1 MLQLIF
7 QVLGKSAKPIPVMIL
22 GILFARKRYPWAKF
36 LFVLMI
42 VLGVAMFLYK
52 DSGQSKKSDSDSLIG
67 MGEILLVCRIETLH
81 SEIIVGILFLF
92 IW

>member
-1 MLQLIF
+1 
-7 QVLGKSAKPIPVMIL
+7 MIL
-22 GILFARKRYPWAKF
+22 GIIFARKRYPWAKF

-67 MGEILLVCRIETLH
+67 MGEILLVYGIETFH
-81 SEIIVGILFLF
+81 SELIDGNQLVFF
-92 IW
+92 

>member
-1 MLQLIF
+1 MYMYLWLTL

-22 GILFARKRYPWAKF
+22 GIVFARKRYPMAKF

-52 DSGQSKKSDSDSLIG
+52 DNAASKKSDSSSLFG
-67 MGEILLVCRIETLH
+67 FGEFLLVRGLLH
-81 SEIIVGILFLF
+81 VHNSV
-92 IW
+92 

>member
-1 MLQLIF
+1 MVISKF

-42 VLGVAMFLYK
+42 VIGVALFLYK
-52 DSGQSKKSDSDSLIG
+52 DSGQTKKSEAEGLIG
-67 MGEILLVCRIETLH
+67 MGEILLVRI
-81 SEIIVGILFLF
+81 
-92 IW
+92 